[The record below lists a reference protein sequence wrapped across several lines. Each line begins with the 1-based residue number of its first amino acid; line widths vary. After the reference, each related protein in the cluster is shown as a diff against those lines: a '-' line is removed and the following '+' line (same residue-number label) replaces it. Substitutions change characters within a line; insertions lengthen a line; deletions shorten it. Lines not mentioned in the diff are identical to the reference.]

1 MPERRVTIG
10 SRPGL
15 HARPAALF
23 VQAVATSTASATLTE
38 GDVTV
43 DAASILAVMSLG
55 ASQGDEV
62 LLRTEGAE
70 ADQALGEL
78 GELLE
83 SDLDTVP
90 AP

>member
-10 SRPGL
+10 SRSGL

-23 VQAVATSTASATLTE
+23 VQAAAKSTASATLTR

-55 ASQGDEV
+55 AGQGDEV
-62 LLRTEGAE
+62 LLRTEGAD
-70 ADQALGEL
+70 ADQALREL

-83 SDLDTVP
+83 SDLDTVS